1 MCVLVGLQ
9 PPFIYA
15 LIIKLSLYNYKSQNV
30 TNI

>member
-1 MCVLVGLQ
+1 MFASSLSL
-9 PPFIYA
+9 FSI